1 MRTLVALRDLY
12 GHEAGARAMED
23 AFASEY
29 IAHVLAQGARFI
41 PEASAFPLPRR
52 AARLAGR
59 VPPPARSLYHAPP
72 QPTAQET
79 EAPDTLEHRQEP
91 QARAR
96 PPGDVAHSLRDL
108 KLAVIAEHSGALA
121 KQAAGQPWAPGP
133 SWARLLAGEAHL
145 RRDRAT
151 HPRLRQAL
159 RWAWPTQLHRLQG
172 PHHCGRGVSK
182 ARANLISLGGGVGQT
197 PLATTVGS
205 TACLQG
211 STGLLAHALE
221 VLNTLAAAKKA
232 GRLKQARKKYT
243 KPALRIL
250 DERGALPMDKSG
262 AELLCPVIRLR

>member
-1 MRTLVALRDLY
+1 M
-12 GHEAGARAMED
+12 
-23 AFASEY
+23 
-29 IAHVLAQGARFI
+29 
-41 PEASAFPLPRR
+41 
-52 AARLAGR
+52 
-59 VPPPARSLYHAPP
+59 
-72 QPTAQET
+72 
-79 EAPDTLEHRQEP
+79 
-91 QARAR
+91 
-96 PPGDVAHSLRDL
+96 
-108 KLAVIAEHSGALA
+108 IAEHSGALA

-133 SWARLLAGEAHL
+133 SWARLLAGEAPL

-151 HPRLRQAL
+151 HPRLRQARGPVIKTLEQL

-182 ARANLISLGGGVGQT
+182 ARTNLISLGGGVGQT
-197 PLATTVGS
+197 PWATAVGS

-211 STGLLAHALE
+211 STGLLARALE